1 MLLMSWIYSKP
12 GEFTHIKH
20 RCHAGEFNLEAM
32 EYITLAVRLLDSGN
46 LNLSGNQEM
55 DFELTFL
62 KSSKIGDCNIMCEEN
77 NGWWLF

>member
-1 MLLMSWIYSKP
+1 
-12 GEFTHIKH
+12 
-20 RCHAGEFNLEAM
+20 M

-77 NGWWLF
+77 NGW